1 MKLAEH
7 MLSRVLSSMITGIEA
22 SIVEVEVDLVFGL
35 PIFTIVGLPD
45 TAVRESRERVKSA
58 LRNAGFK
65 IPPKK
70 ITVNLAPANLRK
82 EGALYDLPVAIA
94 ILCAEGIVSNE
105 FVKDYMFIGELSL
118 DGRTKP
124 VRGALSI
131 AIAARNAGLKGL
143 FIPQENAAEASM
155 IGGIDIH
162 GVGTLQQVINLLNER
177 ELSSPCITDTHI
189 PLKMKPVYDTDMS
202 EVKGQEHAK
211 RALEVAAAGG
221 HNVLMV
227 GPPGSGKSMLAKR
240 LSTILPD
247 ITFEETIET
256 TRIHSLAGVLHQ
268 DEPVISSRPFRH
280 THHTISYAGIAGGG
294 STPRPGEI
302 SLAHNGVLFLDE
314 MPEFRRD
321 VLEVLRQP
329 MEDRCIT
336 ISRAGYTVKYPS
348 RFMLVGAMNPCPC
361 GYFSSSVRSCV
372 CSPLLIRRYR
382 GRVSGPLLDRIDIHV
397 NLPAVSSKDI
407 RTTAIGETSSEIRRR
422 VNAARDSQR
431 LRYVNESGVYC
442 SADLKESHI
451 GKYCRISRES
461 DNLIEHAMERLG
473 LSVRGYSK
481 ILKVARTI
489 ADLDSREQIAPQ
501 DVSEAI
507 GYRMLDRISL
517 R

>member
-1 MKLAEH
+1 

-65 IPPKK
+65 LPPKK

-82 EGALYDLPVAIA
+82 EGALYDLPVAVA
-94 ILCAEGIVSNE
+94 ILCAEGFVNKES
-105 FVKDYMFIGELSL
+105 VKDYMFIGELSL
-118 DGRTKP
+118 YGRTKP

-143 FIPQENAAEASM
+143 FIPEEN
-155 IGGIDIH
+155 
-162 GVGTLQQVINLLNER
+162 
-177 ELSSPCITDTHI
+177 
-189 PLKMKPVYDTDMS
+189 
-202 EVKGQEHAK
+202 
-211 RALEVAAAGG
+211 AAAGG

-247 ITFEETIET
+247 ISFEETIET
-256 TRIHSLAGVLHQ
+256 TRIHSLAGVLPQ
-268 DEPVISSRPFRH
+268 EEPVITSRPFRH
-280 THHTISYAGIAGGG
+280 THHTISYQGIAGGG
-294 STPRPGEI
+294 SIPRPGEI

-314 MPEFRRD
+314 MPEYRRD

-329 MEDRCIT
+329 MEDKCIT
-336 ISRAGYTVKYPS
+336 ISRAGSTVKYPA

-361 GYFSSSVRSCV
+361 GYFSSSVRNCV
-372 CSPLLIRRYR
+372 CTPHQIKRYR
-382 GRVSGPLLDRIDIHV
+382 GRISGPLLDRIDIHV
-397 NLPAVSSKDI
+397 SLPPVSSVDI
-407 RTTAIGETSSEIRRR
+407 RTAAKGETSAEIRRR
-422 VNAARDSQR
+422 VNLARECQR
-431 LRYVNESGVYC
+431 VRYSSDTGVYC

-451 GKYCRISRES
+451 SKYCRLSKES
-461 DNLIEHAMERLG
+461 NSLIEHAMDRLG
-473 LSVRGYSK
+473 MSVRGYDK

-489 ADLDSREQIAPQ
+489 ADLDSREDILPQ

-507 GYRMLDRISL
+507 GYRMLDR
-517 R
+517 

>member
-1 MKLAEH
+1 
-7 MLSRVLSSMITGIEA
+7 
-22 SIVEVEVDLVFGL
+22 
-35 PIFTIVGLPD
+35 
-45 TAVRESRERVKSA
+45 
-58 LRNAGFK
+58 
-65 IPPKK
+65 
-70 ITVNLAPANLRK
+70 
-82 EGALYDLPVAIA
+82 
-94 ILCAEGIVSNE
+94 
-105 FVKDYMFIGELSL
+105 
-118 DGRTKP
+118 
-124 VRGALSI
+124 
-131 AIAARNAGLKGL
+131 
-143 FIPQENAAEASM
+143 
-155 IGGIDIH
+155 
-162 GVGTLQQVINLLNER
+162 
-177 ELSSPCITDTHI
+177 
-189 PLKMKPVYDTDMS
+189 
-202 EVKGQEHAK
+202 
-211 RALEVAAAGG
+211 
-221 HNVLMV
+221 
-227 GPPGSGKSMLAKR
+227 
-240 LSTILPD
+240 
-247 ITFEETIET
+247 
-256 TRIHSLAGVLHQ
+256 
-268 DEPVISSRPFRH
+268 
-280 THHTISYAGIAGGG
+280 
-294 STPRPGEI
+294 
-302 SLAHNGVLFLDE
+302 

-372 CSPLLIRRYR
+372 CSPLRIQRYR